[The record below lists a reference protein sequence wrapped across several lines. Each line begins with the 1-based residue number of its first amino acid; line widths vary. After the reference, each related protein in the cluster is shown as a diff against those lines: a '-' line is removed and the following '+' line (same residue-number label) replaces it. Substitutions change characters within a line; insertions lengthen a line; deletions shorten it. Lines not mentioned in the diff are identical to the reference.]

1 MILGDRQFGGVAGY
15 GDIGAAVDRI
25 NDLSYPSATN
35 LVGRSEQNLNIRG
48 VRSRNMAM
56 PRELLA

>member
-1 MILGDRQFGGVAGY
+1 MTSQEIEEALQAIAFGTPTTLEDLDMVAWCK
-15 GDIGAAVDRI
+15 
-25 NDLSYPSATN
+25 
-35 LVGRSEQNLNIRG
+35 G